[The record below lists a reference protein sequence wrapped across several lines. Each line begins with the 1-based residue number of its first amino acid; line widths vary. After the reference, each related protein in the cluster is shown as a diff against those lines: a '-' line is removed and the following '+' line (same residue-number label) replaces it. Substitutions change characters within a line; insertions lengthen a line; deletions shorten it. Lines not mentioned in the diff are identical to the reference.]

1 MHNSSLNTTI
11 ALNAAELAEL
21 ASCES
26 VIEHGLKVFQAV
38 GVALITIREKRLY
51 RAEFTTFEAYCVARW
66 GFTDEHARRLMRGAE
81 AFENLSASP
90 PMGGELPTSER
101 QIRPLVT
108 LAPDQ
113 QRAAW
118 QQAVETAPDGRI
130 TGAHV
135 AQVAQQF
142 KPTPVTRPAGV
153 RPATE
158 GVEPD
163 LDEDGLPLVDH
174 LNQRVNDRLAE
185 QVELDEEDEDEG
197 FRLGDVVEYRGHRCT
212 VIAVS
217 SAGRISL
224 RSSIGQPL
232 HGIDPDVEVVTLIE
246 RAPERPAVPRLSLV
260 PKVEPAQPEARL
272 VPVVDGMKISE
283 SHPVGYAALYAT
295 DDAIGYGKATC
306 AACGQTHN
314 GWTAVPAGRWKCRC
328 GATTN
333 DDALETSGRAEYEL
347 EQRLKTQRTGKPALV
362 HHSSESVEW
371 YTPEEYIRAARAVMG
386 DIDLDPASCE
396 QANRTVKARRYYT
409 KDDDGLK
416 QEWFGRVFVN
426 PPYGWTEDSESSQA
440 VWSARLIAEWEAG
453 NILEGILL
461 VNASTAQKWFAPL
474 WRFPICFT
482 DHRIRFERPGA
493 EKNQP
498 PHGSVFVYFGHDVQK
513 FTRVFSQFGAV
524 VTQVWRD
531 ESVV

>member
-1 MHNSSLNTTI
+1 MTLTTSPTFDYSALDAEARIVVQQKTAEIQDRLRDIKGKFIEIGDRLI
-11 ALNAAELAEL
+11 AVKAQLVHGEWGAWLEAEFDWSQDTAERLMNAARFANQIPQF
-21 ASCES
+21 ADFG
-26 VIEHGLKVFQAV
+26 GLFTRTAMAKLGATTTPTAAV
-38 GVALITIREKRLY
+38 DEAVQRAQSGEPINDVKAAQIITAHRPAAVRPS
-51 RAEFTTFEAYCVARW
+51 TQ
-66 GFTDEHARRLMRGAE
+66 GAE
-81 AFENLSASP
+81 
-90 PMGGELPTSER
+90 
-101 QIRPLVT
+101 
-108 LAPDQ
+108 PD
-113 QRAAW
+113 
-118 QQAVETAPDGRI
+118 T
-130 TGAHV
+130 
-135 AQVAQQF
+135 
-142 KPTPVTRPAGV
+142 
-153 RPATE
+153 
-158 GVEPD
+158 
-163 LDEDGLPLVDH
+163 DEDGLPLVDH

-197 FRLGDVVEYRGHRCT
+197 FRLGDVVEFRGHRCT
-212 VIAVS
+212 VIAVMS
-217 SAGRISL
+217 SGNISI
-224 RSSIGQPL
+224 RTPIGQPL
-232 HGIDPDVEVVTLIE
+232 HSIDPDVEVVTLIE
-246 RAPERPAVPRLSLV
+246 RAPERSAAPRLSIV
-260 PKVEPAQPEARL
+260 PKVEPAKPEARL

-306 AACGQTHN
+306 SHCGQTHN

-347 EQRLKTQRTGKPALV
+347 EQRLKNQRNGKPALV
-362 HHSSESVEW
+362 QHSSESVEW

-461 VNASTAQKWFAPL
+461 VNAATAQKWFAPL

-513 FTRVFSQFGAV
+513 FARVFSQFGAV

-531 ESVV
+531 ESAV

>member
-1 MHNSSLNTTI
+1 MSTAI
-11 ALNAAELAEL
+11 ALTAAELAEL
-21 ASCES
+21 ASCET

-51 RAEFTTFEAYCVARW
+51 RAEFTTFEAYCAARW
-66 GFTDEHARRLMRGAE
+66 GFTDERARLLMRGAE
-81 AFENLSASP
+81 VAENLAVTP
-90 PMGGELPTSER
+90 TIVGVLPANEA
-101 QIRPLVT
+101 QVRPLIALT
-108 LAPDQ
+108 PDQ

-118 QQAVETAPDGRI
+118 QQAVETAPDGKV

-135 AQVAQQF
+135 AAVAQQF

-185 QVELDEEDEDEG
+185 QVELDEVDEDEG
-197 FRLGDVVEYRGHRCT
+197 FRLGDVVEFRGHRCT

-246 RAPERPAVPRLSLV
+246 RAPERPAAPRLSLV
-260 PKVEPAQPEARL
+260 PRVEPAKPEARL

-306 AACGQTHN
+306 SHCGQTHN

-328 GATTN
+328 GETTN
-333 DDALETSGRAEYEL
+333 DDQLETSGRAEYEL
-347 EQRLKTQRTGKPALV
+347 EQRLKTQRAANGKTIAPLMT
-362 HHSSESVEW
+362 SDSPEW
-371 YTPEEYIRAARAVMG
+371 YTPADIIDLVRNVLG
-386 DIDLDPASCE
+386 TIDLDPASCAE
-396 QANRTVKARRYYT
+396 ANKVVQAKTYFDET
-409 KDDDGLK
+409 LDGLA
-416 QEWFGRVFVN
+416 QPWRGQVYLN
-426 PPYGWTEDSESSQA
+426 PPYGDEIKAW
-440 VWSARLIAEWEAG
+440 VKRLIQDYRSGSVKEA
-453 NILEGILL
+453 ILL
-461 VNASTAQKWFAPL
+461 VPSRSDTEWYRMLREYPRCLVHGRLKFWGNGSTAGAPFPSALFYLGSTPRTFVKHFSSIGDVYRL
-474 WRFPICFT
+474 W
-482 DHRIRFERPGA
+482 DEG
-493 EKNQP
+493 
-498 PHGSVFVYFGHDVQK
+498 
-513 FTRVFSQFGAV
+513 
-524 VTQVWRD
+524 D
-531 ESVV
+531 ES